1 VKYILQ
7 TNRVR
12 RTELGGCFKKYFRD
26 DDGQENLINF
36 DEEEI
41 LEAADVPI
49 VEFVWSRRFVSGDE
63 CWNYQAVA

>member
-1 VKYILQ
+1 LQVK
-7 TNRVR
+7 RVR

-36 DEEEI
+36 DEEEV
-41 LEAADVPI
+41 LEDTDVPI
-49 VEFVWSRRFVSGDE
+49 VEFAWSRRFVSGDE